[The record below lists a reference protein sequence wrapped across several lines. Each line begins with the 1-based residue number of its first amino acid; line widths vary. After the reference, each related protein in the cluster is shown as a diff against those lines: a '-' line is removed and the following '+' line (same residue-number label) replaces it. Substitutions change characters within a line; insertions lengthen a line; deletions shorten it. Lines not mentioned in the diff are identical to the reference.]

1 MFARKKPA
9 PVPQPVPAKTEH
21 GSGYEALIF
30 LSENGLSHT
39 PNNYAL
45 AWQLKSDHRSL
56 VAIAVDTILMEGRP
70 LTQCDVDRIMTAEA
84 RRKKNPDG
92 ITDPDHDALRHQ
104 TLRLADLAAG
114 AATQSSDFGRDLSG
128 ELFHLSGGSGSVEQI
143 VKAMIH
149 RTHGVEA
156 QLTSAVK
163 EIEDLRQQVEIS
175 KDDAQRDAL
184 TGLLN
189 RRGALRELSARRE
202 AKIGVVALCDIDHF
216 KSVNDRFGHGVGD
229 RVLKAFAA
237 SLSESVGSGT
247 VVRWG
252 GEEFLIILDGID
264 MISASAI
271 LDRARRDI
279 EARSF
284 RLRSSEEPIGTV
296 TMSVGAAPLEAGE
309 HGASVENADR
319 MLYEAKRAGRNRIMM
334 LPEPERS
341 PSKSGLDPRR
351 C

>member
-21 GSGYEALIF
+21 KSGYEALIF

-70 LTQCDVDRIMTAEA
+70 LTQGDVDRIMTAEA

-202 AKIGVVALCDIDHF
+202 DKDRCRRLVRYRPFQVGQRSVWSRRRRPRPQSVRCVAVGERGFGYGRSMGRRGVFDHP
-216 KSVNDRFGHGVGD
+216 
-229 RVLKAFAA
+229 
-237 SLSESVGSGT
+237 
-247 VVRWG
+247 RWG
-252 GEEFLIILDGID
+252 
-264 MISASAI
+264 
-271 LDRARRDI
+271 RHDI
-279 EARSF
+279 G
-284 RLRSSEEPIGTV
+284 LR
-296 TMSVGAAPLEAGE
+296 
-309 HGASVENADR
+309 
-319 MLYEAKRAGRNRIMM
+319 
-334 LPEPERS
+334 
-341 PSKSGLDPRR
+341 DPRSGPPR
-351 C
+351 H